1 MLVSLPTS
9 DSITYD
15 WSSWLADKSVAVYNA
30 NITYISVSM
39 VELVL
44 QQAKYS
50 ELFMLLLA
58 MEHVHNND
66 ASIVEQA

>member
-1 MLVSLPTS
+1 
-9 DSITYD
+9 
-15 WSSWLADKSVAVYNA
+15 
-30 NITYISVSM
+30 M

-58 MEHVHNND
+58 MEHVLWLEVMQIRTTDLLITNEELN
-66 ASIVEQA
+66 ELG